1 MSNSRFI
8 LPVSTL
14 IGLSLLGECLCRTL
28 AGGGDSERL
37 LQIAGMNVASL
48 PETIGAWHKLKS
60 DPLSE
65 NVMRILGCRAQQ
77 SCVYADD
84 LTGDQVALTLLAG
97 SAGPLVAH
105 TPEVCY
111 SSIDVDIAE
120 PAGAIAIRGTGE
132 KADTFDRMIFR
143 SKAVDGRKQQVYYA
157 WRKFDGPWQAPHSP
171 RLALGGQPMLYK
183 LQLAGEAAEKSG
195 DSPESDSVR
204 RLLDDLLPV
213 LDTILK
219 PQ

>member
-1 MSNSRFI
+1 MSTSRLL
-8 LPVSTL
+8 LPVAILVAVSL
-14 IGLSLLGECLCRTL
+14 IGERLCRTL

-37 LQIAGMNVASL
+37 LQVAGVNVSRL
-48 PETIGAWHKLKS
+48 PETIGAWHRHKS
-60 DPLSE
+60 DPLSD

-111 SSIDVDIAE
+111 SSIDADITE
-120 PAGAIAIRGTGE
+120 PAGVIAVRGTGE
-132 KADTFDRMIFR
+132 RADTFDRVMFR
-143 SKAVDGRKQQVYYA
+143 LRTVEGRKQQVYYA
-157 WRKFDGPWQAPHSP
+157 WRKFDGPWQAPRSP
-171 RLALGGQPMLYK
+171 RLSLGGQPMLYK

-204 RLLDDLLPV
+204 RFLEDLLPV
-213 LDTILK
+213 LDGILK

>member
-1 MSNSRFI
+1 MSTSRLI
-8 LPVSTL
+8 LPVVIL
-14 IGLSLLGECLCRTL
+14 VAMSLLGECLCRTL
-28 AGGGDSERL
+28 AGGADSERL
-37 LQIAGMNVASL
+37 LQIASVNVSRL

-60 DPLSE
+60 DPLSD
-65 NVMRILGCRAQQ
+65 NVLRILGCRAQQ

-84 LTGDQVALTLLAG
+84 LTGDQVTLTLLAG

-132 KADTFDRMIFR
+132 KADTFDRVIFR
-143 SKAVDGRKQQVYYA
+143 SKTVEGRKQQVYYA
-157 WRKFDGPWQAPHSP
+157 WRKFDGPWQAPRSP
-171 RLALGGQPMLYK
+171 RLALGGQAMLYK
-183 LQLAGEAAEKSG
+183 LQLAGEAPEKSG
-195 DSPESDSVR
+195 NSPESESVR

-213 LDTILK
+213 LDRILK